1 MSETPDAL
9 AALRAELAAARETIA
24 ALVARAE
31 QADADGPVRQ
41 LIAEVDVERRV
52 LERLAEVRAQR
63 DAHLAVAQ
71 QWRALTHHIPDV
83 VLHVDVRGV
92 VLYANRDFGGRASGA
107 LAGASLAALAAP
119 LAEAVVQTVATG
131 APIQVDF
138 TAEPRGSDAATWWS
152 ARGGPIQL
160 YGAVVGVVLVVRDVS
175 EQRRLELQLQSAT
188 TQALQQ
194 QRLSAMGQ
202 LAAGLAHEIN
212 TPVQYVGDNLA
223 YLERA
228 FASLLGLFGEVGAA
242 LSEGGAAVAAERL
255 QSPRLKR
262 FREQVPAALEQ
273 SREGLER
280 VAKVVGAMKDFAAPA
295 VQGMAWVEVRALL
308 SDIEVVTRFERG
320 DSVRWEVDV
329 EPGLAIW
336 VQRESFGE
344 ALLQLLINAAEAVR
358 ARSGGAGAAHAG
370 CILVRARRQGDAVEL
385 AVIDDGVGIPL
396 DIQGRVFE
404 PFFTTKSVG
413 RGAGQGLAIVH
424 QVVVGQHGGQI
435 DLTSAPGR
443 GTEVRLRL
451 PGVRGDGGYG

>member
-1 MSETPDAL
+1 MSAPPESLDALRAAL
-9 AALRAELAAARETIA
+9 AAAHETIA

-31 QADADGPVRQ
+31 QTDADGPVSR
-41 LIAEVDVERRV
+41 LIAELDLERRV
-52 LERLAEVRAQR
+52 LERTAEVRAQR

-92 VLYANRDFGGRASGA
+92 VLYANRDFGGRLAVELPGA
-107 LAGASLAALAAP
+107 PLAAP
-119 LAEAVVQTVATG
+119 LAEAVAQTVATG

-138 TAEPRGSDAATWWS
+138 QTEPPGPEGATWWS
-152 ARGGPIQL
+152 ARGGPIRL

-228 FASLLGLFGEVGAA
+228 FASLLALFGEVDAA
-242 LSEGGAAVAAERL
+242 LAEGGAALAAERIR
-255 QSPRLKR
+255 SPRLKR

-295 VQGMAWVEVRALL
+295 VQGMGWVDVATLL

-320 DSVRWEVDV
+320 DTVRWAVDV
-329 EPGLAIW
+329 EPGLAVW
-336 VQRESFGE
+336 VHRESFGE

-358 ARSGGAGAAHAG
+358 ARAGGAGGSPGGTIA
-370 CILVRARRQGDAVEL
+370 VRARRLGDAVEL
-385 AVIDDGVGIPL
+385 AVIDDGVGIPA

-413 RGAGQGLAIVH
+413 QGAGQGLAIVH

-435 DLTSAPGR
+435 DLTSAPGQ
-443 GTEVRLRL
+443 GTDIRLRL